1 MLGDAG
7 ADWKS
12 WRRLEDSAA
21 AVEDEELIG
30 RPSLNGVEG
39 DGGGEAGATG
49 EAGDREA
56 DIDCVIDRDRR
67 QEDEEP
73 IDRRGAGLEA
83 SLSCL
88 CGNGSSS

>member
-1 MLGDAG
+1 M
-7 ADWKS
+7 
-12 WRRLEDSAA
+12 LEDSAA

-30 RPSLNGVEG
+30 MPSLNGVEG
-39 DGGGEAGATG
+39 DGGGEGGATG

-56 DIDCVIDRDRR
+56 DIDCVIDRDWRH
-67 QEDEEP
+67 EDEKEP
-73 IDRRGAGLEA
+73 DRGAGLEA